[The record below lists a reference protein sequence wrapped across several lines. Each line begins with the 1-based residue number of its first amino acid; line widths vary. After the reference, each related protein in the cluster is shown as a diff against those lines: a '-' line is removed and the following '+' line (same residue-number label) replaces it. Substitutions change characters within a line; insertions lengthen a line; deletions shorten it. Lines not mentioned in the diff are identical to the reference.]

1 MKKTIQYVR
10 FSPSAPAIRRHFRGA
25 DFPFDWATP
34 HLDDVID
41 EKAPICYGI
50 LMPGNHVPNGV
61 PVIKVKDY
69 VRGSLNVDTILRTSH
84 VIDQQYKRSRVIE
97 GDVLLSIRGGTG
109 DVTMVPKELGGANIT
124 QDTARLRSGT
134 GIDRAYLSKCLEGSF
149 VQTQINLETVG
160 QAVTGINIGSVRQLI
175 IPLPPLPEQR
185 KIADILSTWD
195 EVLEKLDALIA
206 AKDRQKQA
214 LMQQLLTGRKR
225 FKGYGKKEWQKVR
238 MNQVLERVFRP
249 IEWSAGMCL
258 SLISIRRRCGGLFRR
273 PDLLGSEYQTQDLHE
288 LKAGDFLVSKRQVVH
303 GAWAIVTPEFE
314 GGHVSKEYAIFDNI
328 APDKLY
334 MPFLAWL
341 AQTPRMIRLAR
352 VASTGVHIEKLIFDP
367 DVFLRE
373 SIRIPADLAEQHQI
387 AAILDTADH
396 ELTLLRTQ
404 RNALDQ
410 QKRGLMQRLLTGKV
424 RVKPN

>member
-1 MKKTIQYVR
+1 MVQPGTTLLALYGATAGVVGRTKIAAAINQAILAIEPNRHRINEDYLQY
-10 FSPSAPAIRRHFRGA
+10 
-25 DFPFDWATP
+25 
-34 HLDDVID
+34 
-41 EKAPICYGI
+41 
-50 LMPGNHVPNGV
+50 
-61 PVIKVKDY
+61 
-69 VRGSLNVDTILRTSH
+69 
-84 VIDQQYKRSRVIE
+84 
-97 GDVLLSIRGGTG
+97 LLT
-109 DVTMVPKELGGANIT
+109 DL
-124 QDTARLRSGT
+124 
-134 GIDRAYLSKCLEGSF
+134 
-149 VQTQINLETVG
+149 
-160 QAVTGINIGSVRQLI
+160 SVRLLRVVQGAQPNLNAGMVRDSEVD
-175 IPLPPLPEQR
+175 LPPLPEQR

-195 EVLEKLDALIA
+195 EALEKLDALIA
-206 AKDRQKQA
+206 AKDCRKQA

-225 FKGYGKKEWQKVR
+225 FPAFGKKAWQKVR

-249 IEWSAGMCL
+249 IAWSAEMSL

-273 PDLLGSEYQTQDLHE
+273 PDLLGSEYKTQDLHE

-328 APDKLY
+328 APDRLH

-341 AQTPRMIRLAR
+341 AQTQRMIRLAR

-373 SIRIPADLAEQHQI
+373 SIRIPVDLAEQRQI

-410 QKRGLMQRLLTGKV
+410 QKRGLMQRLLTGKI
-424 RVKPN
+424 RVKSLIK

>member
-1 MKKTIQYVR
+1 MKKLSNWTTCTLGEVANT
-10 FSPSAPAIRRHFRGA
+10 FS
-25 DFPFDWATP
+25 
-34 HLDDVID
+34 
-41 EKAPICYGI
+41 
-50 LMPGNHVPNGV
+50 
-61 PVIKVKDY
+61 
-69 VRGSLNVDTILRTSH
+69 
-84 VIDQQYKRSRVIE
+84 
-97 GDVLLSIRGGTG
+97 GGTPSRSKSEYFG
-109 DVTMVPKELGGANIT
+109 GTIPWIKSGELNAGWVCQTSEHITENALKSSASKMVQPGTTLLALYGA
-124 QDTARLRSGT
+124 TAGVVGRTKIAAAINQAILAIEPNRHR
-134 GIDRAYLSKCLEGSF
+134 INEDYLQYLL
-149 VQTQINLETVG
+149 TDL
-160 QAVTGINIGSVRQLI
+160 SVRLLRVVQGAQPNLNAGMVRDSEVD
-175 IPLPPLPEQR
+175 LPPLPEQR

-195 EVLEKLDALIA
+195 EALEKLDALIA
-206 AKDRQKQA
+206 AKDCRKQA

-225 FKGYGKKEWQKVR
+225 FPAFGKKAWQKVR

-249 IEWSAGMCL
+249 IAWSAEMSL

-273 PDLLGSEYQTQDLHE
+273 PDLLGSEYKTQDLHE

-328 APDKLY
+328 APDRLH

-341 AQTPRMIRLAR
+341 AQTQRMIRLAR

-373 SIRIPADLAEQHQI
+373 SIRIPVDLAEQRQI

-410 QKRGLMQRLLTGKV
+410 QKRGLMQRLLTGKI
-424 RVKPN
+424 RVKSLIK